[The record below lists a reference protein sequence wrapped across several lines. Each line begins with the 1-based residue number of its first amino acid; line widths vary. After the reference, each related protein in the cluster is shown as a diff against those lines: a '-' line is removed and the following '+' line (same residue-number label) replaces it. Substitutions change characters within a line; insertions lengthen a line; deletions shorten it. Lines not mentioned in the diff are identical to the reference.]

1 MVPFSQG
8 QKTLLNFYNFFIS
21 IGLCE
26 LFFTG
31 QVRGISIAFS
41 RLLKGLFS
49 MKVAIPVY
57 GDYVS
62 NVFDFAHR
70 LLLVDIENG
79 KETGRRV
86 VEIEGFSLPQRAR
99 HLKTHGVDV
108 LVCGAVSQ
116 LLANMVTQSGIEIL
130 PYVTGNTDNVLGAY
144 VAGQLVRPEF
154 CMPGCW
160 PGARR
165 GFGRR
170 RGCRWQRG
178 RH

>member
-1 MVPFSQG
+1 
-8 QKTLLNFYNFFIS
+8 
-21 IGLCE
+21 
-26 LFFTG
+26 
-31 QVRGISIAFS
+31 
-41 RLLKGLFS
+41 
-49 MKVAIPVY
+49 MKIAIPVY

-70 LLLVDIENG
+70 LLLVNIENG
-79 KETGRRV
+79 KETERSE
-86 VEIEGFSLPQRAR
+86 VELESLSLPQRADK
-99 HLKTHGVDV
+99 LKTLGAEV

-130 PYVTGNTDNVLGAY
+130 PYVTGKTENVLCAY
-144 VAGQLVRPEF
+144 MAGQLIRPEF

-170 RGCRWQRG
+170 RVCRWRG
-178 RH
+178 GNR